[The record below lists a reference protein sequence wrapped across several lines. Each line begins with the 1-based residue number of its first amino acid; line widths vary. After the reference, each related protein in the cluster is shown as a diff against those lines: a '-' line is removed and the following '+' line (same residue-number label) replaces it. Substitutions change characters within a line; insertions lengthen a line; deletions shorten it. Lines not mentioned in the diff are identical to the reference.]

1 MSFRASAASRGI
13 SVSFRAKAQ
22 SAEVEESQSV
32 WIERPLG
39 RDDLRFLDSLRSLGM
54 TARQFLESLR
64 FRGMTTCV

>member
-1 MSFRASAASRGI
+1 M
-13 SVSFRAKAQ
+13 SFRAKAQ

-54 TARQFLESLR
+54 TLR
-64 FRGMTTCV
+64 FLDGVCAPRVLRSE